1 MNEELMLNN
10 ELISRIEAALDT
22 SIEVLDAISRVEE
35 TAALEGALRDDVLE
49 LKDRIEG
56 LTIFKKGEHVG
67 VKRLAE
73 RLEPVI
79 LGATKVYEVHDEA
92 WDINPPGEQTVV
104 DPYGLAAIGLRSR
117 LRDLAARLA
126 AIQNLLEA
134 ERIAADLRG
143 ENG

>member
-1 MNEELMLNN
+1 MNEESKLDN
-10 ELISRIEAALDT
+10 ELISRIEAALTISDQT
-22 SIEVLDAISRVEE
+22 LEAISRVEE
-35 TAALEGALRDDVLE
+35 TAALDGAIRADVLA

-56 LTIFKKGEHVG
+56 LTIFKKGEHAAV
-67 VKRLAE
+67 RQLAE

-79 LGATKVYEVHDEA
+79 LGATKVYEVHEED

-117 LRDLAARLA
+117 LRDLASRLA

-134 ERIAADLRG
+134 ERIAAALRG
-143 ENG
+143 